1 VNPLS
6 ELLSLSNDQKVELGL
21 LHTPAEIAQQPA
33 TWQITNRLFSK
44 KKTELMEFL
53 QQAKAERWTV
63 YLVGA
68 GSSDYIGHSIAH
80 LLRKRWNCEV
90 CVVASTDLLTNRDD
104 LVIQDRKYL
113 WISFSRSGD
122 SPEGVSVL
130 EQALAANSNVMHLV
144 VSCNRNSRMVELAIK
159 NKNCFAMVLD
169 DAVNDRSLAMTSSF
183 TNMVLF
189 GMELAHLW
197 DQQSFDEKLE
207 HMTQAANYILEEGA
221 SLAQRLAKQGY
232 RRACFV
238 GSGALAGTT
247 RESALKILELT
258 AGNIQTMNETTLGL
272 RHGPMS
278 SLNIETLFVGFVSRD
293 DRRRRYDLDLLNEI
307 RGKRVVR
314 TIVALGTANSASD
327 SSLYC
332 EAFGK
337 LDDAYRPAV
346 DVIFSQMLG
355 LFSSI
360 ELGLHPDSPS
370 PNGLISRVVEKFAI
384 YA

>member
-6 ELLSLSNDQKVELGL
+6 QLLSLSKHQKTELGL
-21 LHTPAEIAQQPA
+21 LYTPAEIAQQPA
-33 TWQITNRLFSK
+33 TWQVTHRLFIEK
-44 KKTELMEFL
+44 KAELIGYL
-53 QQAKAERWTV
+53 QQAKTERWTI

-90 CVVASTDLLTNRDD
+90 CVVASTDLLTNRED
-104 LVIQDRKYL
+104 LVIPDQKYL

-130 EQALAANSNVMHLV
+130 EQALATSPNVKHLV
-144 VSCNRNSRMVELAIK
+144 VSCNRNGRMVELALQ
-159 NKNCFAMVLD
+159 NKRCFAMVLD

-197 DQQSFDEKLE
+197 DQRSFDETLQT
-207 HMTQAANYILEEGA
+207 MTQAANYMLEDGA
-221 SLAQRLAKQGY
+221 SLAQKLAKQGY

-278 SLNIETLFVGFVSRD
+278 SLNTESLFVSFISRD
-293 DRRRRYDLDLLNEI
+293 DKRRRYDLDLLNEI
-307 RGKRVVR
+307 RAKGAVR
-314 TIVALGTANSASD
+314 TIVAIGHADSASD

-332 EAFGK
+332 EAFGR

-346 DVIFSQMLG
+346 DVIFSQMFG

>member
-1 VNPLS
+1 MNPLS
-6 ELLSLSNDQKVELGL
+6 QLLSLSKARQTELGL
-21 LHTPAEIAQQPA
+21 LYTPAEIAQQPA
-33 TWQITNRLFSK
+33 TWQITHRLFSE

-53 QQAKAERWTV
+53 QQAKAERWTI

-130 EQALAANSNVMHLV
+130 EQALAASSNVKHLV
-144 VSCNRNSRMVELAIK
+144 VSCNRNGRMVELAAQ
-159 NKNCFAMVLD
+159 NNSCFAMVLD

-197 DQQSFDEKLE
+197 DQQSFGDTLA
-207 HMTQAANYILEEGA
+207 HMTKAANYMLEEGA
-221 SLAQRLAKQGY
+221 SLALRLAKQGY

-278 SLNIETLFVGFVSRD
+278 SLNSETLFVGFISRD

-307 RGKRVVR
+307 RGKGAVR
-314 TIVALGTANSASD
+314 TIVAIGYADSASD

-332 EAFGK
+332 EAFGS

-360 ELGLHPDSPS
+360 ELGLQPDSPS

>member
-1 VNPLS
+1 MNPLS
-6 ELLSLSNDQKVELGL
+6 ELLSRSKQQKIELGL
-21 LHTPAEIAQQPA
+21 LYTPAEIAQQPA
-33 TWQITNRLFSK
+33 TWQITHRLFNE
-44 KKTELMEFL
+44 KKTELKEYL
-53 QQAKAERWTV
+53 QQAKNERWTI

-68 GSSDYIGHSIAH
+68 GSSDYIGHSVAH

-90 CVVASTDLLTNRDD
+90 CVVASTDLLTNRED
-104 LVIQDRKYL
+104 LVIKDQKYL

-130 EQALAANSNVMHLV
+130 EQALTTFPNVKHLV
-144 VSCNRNSRMVELAIK
+144 VSCNRDGRMVELAAH
-159 NKNCFAMVLD
+159 NPDCFAMVLD

-197 DQQSFDEKLE
+197 DHQSFDDMLK
-207 HMTQAANYILEEGA
+207 HMTQAASYMLEEGA
-221 SLAQRLAKQGY
+221 SLAQQLAKQGY

-278 SLNIETLFVGFVSRD
+278 SLNTETLFVSFVSKD
-293 DRRRRYDLDLLNEI
+293 GKRRRYDLDLLNEI
-307 RGKRVVR
+307 RAKGVVR
-314 TIVALGTANSASD
+314 TILAIGYADSTSD

-332 EAFGK
+332 EAFGM

-360 ELGLHPDSPS
+360 ELGLQPDSPS
-370 PNGLISRVVEKFAI
+370 PNGVISRVVEKFAI

>member
-1 VNPLS
+1 MNPLS
-6 ELLSLSNDQKVELGL
+6 QLLSLSKARQTELGL
-21 LHTPAEIAQQPA
+21 LYTPAEIAQQPA
-33 TWQITNRLFSK
+33 TWQITHHLFSEK
-44 KKTELMEFL
+44 RSELMEFL
-53 QQAKAERWTV
+53 QQAKAERWTI

-130 EQALAANSNVMHLV
+130 EQALAASSNVKHLV
-144 VSCNRNSRMVELAIK
+144 VSCNRNGRMVELAIQ
-159 NKNCFAMVLD
+159 NKSCFAMVLD

-197 DQQSFDEKLE
+197 DRQSFDDTLE
-207 HMTQAANYILEEGA
+207 HMTQAANYMLEEGA

-258 AGNIQTMNETTLGL
+258 AGNIQTMNESTLGL

-278 SLNIETLFVGFVSRD
+278 SLNSETLFVGFISRD

-314 TIVALGTANSASD
+314 TIVAIGHADSASD

-332 EAFGK
+332 EAFGR

-360 ELGLHPDSPS
+360 ELGLQPDSPS

>member
-6 ELLSLSNDQKVELGL
+6 ELLSRSKQQKIELGL
-21 LHTPAEIAQQPA
+21 LYTPAEIAQQPA
-33 TWQITNRLFSK
+33 TWQITHRLFDEK
-44 KKTELMEFL
+44 KSELKEYL
-53 QQAKAERWTV
+53 RQAIDERWTI

-68 GSSDYIGHSIAH
+68 GSSDYIGHSVAH

-90 CVVASTDLLTNRDD
+90 CVVASTDLLTNRED
-104 LVIQDRKYL
+104 LVIPDQKYL

-130 EQALAANSNVMHLV
+130 EQALTAFPNVKHLV
-144 VSCNRNSRMVELAIK
+144 VSCNRDGRMVELAAQ
-159 NKNCFAMVLD
+159 NPDCLAMVLD

-197 DQQSFDEKLE
+197 DQQSFDDTLT
-207 HMTQAANYILEEGA
+207 HMTHAARYMLEQGA
-221 SLAQRLAKQGY
+221 SLAQQLAKQGY

-278 SLNIETLFVGFVSRD
+278 SLNTETLFVSFVSKD
-293 DRRRRYDLDLLNEI
+293 GRRRRYDLDLLNEI
-307 RGKRVVR
+307 RAKSVVR
-314 TIVALGTANSASD
+314 TIVAIGHADQTSD

-332 EAFGK
+332 QAFGM

-346 DVIFSQMLG
+346 DVIFSQMVG

-360 ELGLHPDSPS
+360 ELGLQPDSPS
-370 PNGLISRVVEKFAI
+370 PNGVISRVVEKFAI